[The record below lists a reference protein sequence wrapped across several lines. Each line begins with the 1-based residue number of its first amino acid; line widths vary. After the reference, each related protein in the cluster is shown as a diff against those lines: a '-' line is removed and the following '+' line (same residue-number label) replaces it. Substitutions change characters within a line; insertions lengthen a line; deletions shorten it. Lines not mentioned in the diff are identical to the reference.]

1 LDLYVRWSG
10 PDTDEVTE
18 DEIRADARQAVAED
32 IAAGRIPPEP
42 SPEAQDRLNRVLL
55 AAPPAKPLKRPA

>member
-1 LDLYVRWSG
+1 
-10 PDTDEVTE
+10 VTE